1 MSHVFMI
8 GATGGVGHR
17 LHPMLIANGHKVSA
31 LHRKPQQAGQLA
43 DAGVTPVEG
52 DITKLSVDDLAKAMK
67 GADAVVF
74 SAGAAG
80 SGKDK
85 TTAVDGDGAIK
96 TIKAAQTAGIT
107 RFYLVSVVPDAG
119 RDRPRDEGFEHYM
132 AEKKRA
138 DVALA
143 QSDLDWVILRPG
155 TLQDDDSDGHVA
167 MDRITTYGDVA
178 RGNVAAALAALID
191 TPQIRR
197 EMIEVMNGGTEVAD
211 AAQALIR

>member
-1 MSHVFMI
+1 M
-8 GATGGVGHR
+8 
-17 LHPMLIANGHKVSA
+17 
-31 LHRKPQQAGQLA
+31 Q
-43 DAGVTPVEG
+43 
-52 DITKLSVDDLAKAMK
+52 

-85 TTAVDGDGAIK
+85 TTAIDGDGAIK
-96 TIKAAQTAGIT
+96 AMEAAQKAGVK

-155 TLQDDDSDGHVA
+155 TLQDQDGDGQVS

-178 RGNVAAALAALID
+178 RGNVAAALATMID
-191 TPQIRR
+191 MPQIKC
-197 EMIEVMNGGTEVAD
+197 EMIEVMNGDTDVRD
-211 AAQALIR
+211 AAHALIR